1 MFLES
6 TLLHPVWWSLG
17 WSLSLKTAYVHISIL
32 DSTIILDLY
41 HVCLS
46 IAVSRYANFAFISS
60 MFWMVPGEAWD
71 VLCAKSL
78 HFWNIPG
85 EDLINQTVSTFLFV
99 YLFISLSWECTFLV
113 RLIWLLPG
121 LSHQYSKGSTV
132 VMLLYHW
139 YHVPLLTGLVPCSGR
154 GDNVQTTLMFVSLRI
169 HPMCKLPCAFLNKHG
184 IVFTC
189 SHALPVSFSCVYV
202 IFPLRWALVICHGWV
217 SVGAQHPCE

>member
-121 LSHQYSKGSTV
+121 LSHQYSKVSTV
-132 VMLLYHW
+132 VMLLYHGHDTMSSFW
-139 YHVPLLTGLVPCSGR
+139 QVLFHAQAEVIMSTQLQCLCLLEFTQCANCHVLS
-154 GDNVQTTLMFVSLRI
+154 
-169 HPMCKLPCAFLNKHG
+169 
-184 IVFTC
+184 
-189 SHALPVSFSCVYV
+189 
-202 IFPLRWALVICHGWV
+202 
-217 SVGAQHPCE
+217 